1 MIPKTIFVYNT
12 FLRTLLV
19 SDLNIDIVDSNGVVK
34 YIINPNSIKR
44 IYVFNN
50 LLKIDTTDGNIFL
63 NFSSN
68 TEVNLA
74 MPILQ
79 SRIDT
84 LKSRVFTPITV

>member
-19 SDLNIDIVDSNGVVK
+19 SDIDIVDSNDVVK